1 MLTFKQCNYLISIV
15 EEGSFIAASEKL
27 FIAQSALSR
36 QIKNLED
43 NLGFSIFDRSEKKIK
58 LTPAGLALYKGL
70 KTNLENFSNSIEL
83 AKKISQ
89 GEDRTVKICHS
100 SSIILDKK
108 KLKILDD
115 LCEQYKINIE
125 INTVSSEA
133 QIEAILSGDIDI
145 GFIRPPVYHS
155 LDELSSIS
163 LYKSFLYVAV
173 SASDQN
179 FNDKTIVD
187 IRDLKDL
194 RFVSTPHAERGG
206 LSYLA
211 SNLCLSSGFSQKR
224 ARISSRKLSQLDLVE
239 NGFGICIVP
248 EEFSTVLPRDV
259 RLISINDQNN
269 QSEVKLIWKK
279 SNDQLIGNCVKAIH
293 ESHKL
298 DS

>member
-1 MLTFKQCNYLISIV
+1 MSSKRYPEEFK
-15 EEGSFIAASEKL
+15 
-27 FIAQSALSR
+27 
-36 QIKNLED
+36 
-43 NLGFSIFDRSEKKIK
+43 
-58 LTPAGLALYKGL
+58 
-70 KTNLENFSNSIEL
+70 
-83 AKKISQ
+83 
-89 GEDRTVKICHS
+89 
-100 SSIILDKK
+100 
-108 KLKILDD
+108 
-115 LCEQYKINIE
+115 
-125 INTVSSEA
+125 
-133 QIEAILSGDIDI
+133 IEAILSGDIDI
-145 GFIRPPVYHS
+145 GFIRPPIYHS

-293 ESHKL
+293 ESYKL